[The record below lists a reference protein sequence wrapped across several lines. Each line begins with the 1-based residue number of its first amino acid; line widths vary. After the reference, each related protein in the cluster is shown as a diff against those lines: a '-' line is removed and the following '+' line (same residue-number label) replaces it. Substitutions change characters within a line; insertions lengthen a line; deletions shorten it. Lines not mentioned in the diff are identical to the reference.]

1 MKKKFIFNN
10 SILLLSLIG
19 ILMVTCKSKNDPSPS
34 GSTGSESSKLVGNWV
49 MQNVLV
55 DGVDKTSTYSGM
67 TLSFTATSFTST
79 KADPVWP
86 SSGTWSLN
94 SNGTTFNRDDGV
106 EVSIQAATTSSLKLG
121 LSWSTKTYGPGK
133 INSVAGNHV
142 FTFTK

>member
-1 MKKKFIFNN
+1 MKKKFIINN
-10 SILLLSLIG
+10 SIVLLSLIS
-19 ILMVTCKSKNDPSPS
+19 ILMMTCKGKDDPGP
-34 GSTGSESSKLVGNWV
+34 TGSNGAGSGNLVGNWV

-79 KADPVWP
+79 NADPVWP

-94 SNGTTFNRDDGV
+94 ANGTTFKRGDGV

-121 LSWSTKTYGPGK
+121 LAWTTKTFGSGK
-133 INSVAGNHV
+133 TNSVAGNHV
-142 FTFTK
+142 FTLTK